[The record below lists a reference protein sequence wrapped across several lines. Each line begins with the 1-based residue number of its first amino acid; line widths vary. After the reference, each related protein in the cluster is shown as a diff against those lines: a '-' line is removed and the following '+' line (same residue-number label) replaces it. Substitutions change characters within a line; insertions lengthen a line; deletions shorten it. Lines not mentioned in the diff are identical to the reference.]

1 MKNNKWF
8 VAINPMAGGGKAKKN
23 WGEISQLLR
32 QMGIEFDFG
41 FSRQH
46 AHLIT
51 LVREAVVGGYRKI
64 IAVGGDGTANEAI
77 NGICTQ
83 DEVPTKEITFALI
96 PCGTGNDWIRTHGIP
111 NNYKKAI
118 LLIQAGKTQMHDVGY
133 VSYHAQDNGEQ
144 RGRYFLN
151 VAGMG
156 YDAYVTHASMT
167 RNRVLPDKLFYMYLI
182 MSCTLSYK
190 SKKARLWID
199 GQLQEGNYY
208 SMAMGICKYN
218 GGGAQFVPH
227 AVADDGLLAL
237 TLIKKV
243 NPLEVV
249 ANSRRFYNGKIAENP
264 KVSTFQTKH
273 IRIEAAEGEEA
284 IWVEADG
291 EFLGQTPVEFTILPQ
306 AIQVIMP

>member
-1 MKNNKWF
+1 MNNNKWF

-23 WGEISQLLR
+23 WGEISQLLK
-32 QMGIEFDFG
+32 QMGIEFDFA

-46 AHLIT
+46 AHLIS
-51 LVREAVVGGYRKI
+51 LVREAVRSGYRKI
-64 IAVGGDGTANEAI
+64 IAIGGDGTANEAI

-83 DEVPTKEITFALI
+83 NEVPTAEITFALI

-118 LLIQAGKTQMHDVGY
+118 LLIQAGKTRPHDVGH

-167 RNRVLPDKLFYMYLI
+167 RNRLLPDKLFYMYLI

-190 SKKARLWID
+190 SKKARVWID
-199 GQLQEGNYY
+199 GLLVEGDWY

-227 AVADDGLLAL
+227 AIADDGLLAL

-243 NPLEVV
+243 SSFEVLS
-249 ANSRRFYNGKIAENP
+249 NSRHFYNGKIADNP
-264 KVSTFQTKH
+264 KVSTYQSKN
-273 IRIEAAEGEEA
+273 IKIEVLEGEEV

-291 EFLGQTPVEFTILPQ
+291 EFLGQTPVEFSILPQ